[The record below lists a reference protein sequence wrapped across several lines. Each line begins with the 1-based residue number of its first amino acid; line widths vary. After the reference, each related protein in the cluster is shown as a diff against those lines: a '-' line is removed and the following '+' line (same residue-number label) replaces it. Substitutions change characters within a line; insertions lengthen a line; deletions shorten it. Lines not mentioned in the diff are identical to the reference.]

1 VTYIGKRKLK
11 AMLRKDKQ
19 KKAKTMDEGVLGS
32 DESTPTPDEGG
43 SLTYQ
48 ESNLSSLASSD
59 DNDGDG
65 GGYQIEPSQP
75 PIQFTGSKYQQ
86 IYSYSIH
93 IIFLSFLTHALIF
106 SGESQY
112 THVTQDV
119 DHGTPQSQRVTIT
132 DQDIYT
138 SK

>member
-1 VTYIGKRKLK
+1 
-11 AMLRKDKQ
+11 
-19 KKAKTMDEGVLGS
+19 MDEGVLGS
-32 DESTPTPDEGG
+32 DESTPTLDEGG

-59 DNDGDG
+59 DNDEDG

-75 PIQFTGSKYQQ
+75 PIQFTGAKYQQ
-86 IYSYSIH
+86 IYLYSIH

-119 DHGTPQSQRVTIT
+119 DHDTPQSHRVTIT
-132 DQDIYT
+132 D
-138 SK
+138 